1 MFTKSGAEQQL
12 LQRAVDLKRS
22 LVAALQKHRE
32 LQIDYK
38 TRARRV
44 VSVPLLFTV
53 TSVLM
58 SVGWL
63 IYATRLDCQ
72 SAVVVE
78 QTFKNKKVLRVFLQL
93 KILHATLF
101 FFVMAQ

>member
-38 TRARRV
+38 SRVRRV
-44 VSVPLLFTV
+44 VSVSLLSIV
-53 TSVLM
+53 TSVL
-58 SVGWL
+58 L
-63 IYATRLDCQ
+63 P
-72 SAVVVE
+72 
-78 QTFKNKKVLRVFLQL
+78 
-93 KILHATLF
+93 KIS
-101 FFVMAQ
+101 